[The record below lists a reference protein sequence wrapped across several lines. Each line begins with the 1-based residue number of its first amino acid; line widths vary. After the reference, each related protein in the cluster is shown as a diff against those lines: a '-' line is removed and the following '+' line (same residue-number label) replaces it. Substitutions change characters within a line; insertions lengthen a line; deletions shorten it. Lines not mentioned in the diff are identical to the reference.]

1 MSSSLRTCQGWSAI
15 QAVRLR
21 EARMVRLDDQ
31 RLARLPARTPIGVVS
46 TVVSRPYGGCTA
58 PAHHMGSGPTR
69 GKYYPSRLP
78 WAGRRGKPRAC
89 DRRSHRQTMGSRCDA
104 RSRCA
109 QMAGHDLS
117 GDDLTRDIRHRTHDE
132 TAAITYGVQTPA
144 IAVVRMNVFRVPT
157 GRAVDPGGAL
167 VAGGFERFDSRSHA
181 ASVSQPGDRSIR

>member
-31 RLARLPARTPIGVVS
+31 RLARLPARTPSVS
-46 TVVSRPYGGCTA
+46 YRQSSHGLRGLHRTRSSHGFWTNSRQVLPK
-58 PAHHMGSGPTR
+58 PTPL
-69 GKYYPSRLP
+69 GQVE
-78 WAGRRGKPRAC
+78 KPRAC

-117 GDDLTRDIRHRTHDE
+117 GDDLTRDVRHRTHDE